1 MIKSECVVKDII
13 HIDIISAIDL
23 SFNLEWVNLFQIFS
37 QNLEE
42 PSWNL
47 SLLFISISI
56 ELY

>member
-1 MIKSECVVKDII
+1 MIKSECIVKDII

-47 SLLFISISI
+47 SLLFISIYI
-56 ELY
+56 QLY